1 MSDLPAAP
9 NLTPPV
15 RLVDLAEQH
24 RRLQDE
30 IESAALRVL
39 RSGRYVLGPEVAA
52 FEAELAAYCGTRH
65 AVACASGTDA
75 LALALMALGIHP
87 GDEVIVP
94 AFTITIDAEV
104 VSRLGAAPRF
114 AEIDP
119 VTYTLDPARL
129 AEQVTSR
136 TRAVVV
142 THLYGLPADMDGLR
156 AVAARHGLPL
166 VEDACQAIGAT
177 YGDRR
182 AGALGDVGCFSFFP
196 TKNLG
201 GAGDG
206 GALTTDDPGSAATL
220 RSLRSHGARAKYVH
234 EATGLNSRLDELQ
247 AAILRVKL
255 LHLDR
260 SVAARRAL
268 AARYDAGLAALG
280 KARPCEPEGRK
291 GNRHLYTIRSP
302 RRDALHA
309 ALAAEGIESAIH
321 YPLAPFQQPVYAGLH
336 DPTAWPHAARAAA
349 EVLSLPLS
357 AELDGA
363 EVDRVIAAVLRF
375 EA

>member
-1 MSDLPAAP
+1 LVSPS
-9 NLTPPV
+9 TPPPPV
-15 RLVDLAEQH
+15 HLVDLAEQH
-24 RRLQDE
+24 RRLQEE
-30 IESAALRVL
+30 IEAAVLRVL
-39 RSGRYVLGPEVAA
+39 RSGRYVLGSEVAA
-52 FEAELAAYCGTRH
+52 FEAELAAYAGAGH

-75 LALALMALGIHP
+75 LTLALLSLGVGP

-94 AFTITIDAEV
+94 SFTIYVDAEV
-104 VSRLGAAPRF
+104 VSRLGAVPRF

-119 VTYTLDPARL
+119 RTYTLDPAAL
-129 AEQVTSR
+129 SAAISDR

-166 VEDACQAIGAT
+166 VEDACQAIGST
-177 YGDRR
+177 FGGRR

-206 GALTTDDPGSAATL
+206 GAITTGDAQRAAAL
-220 RSLRSHGARAKYVH
+220 RRLRSHGAREKYVH
-234 EATGLNSRLDELQ
+234 EAVGLNSRLDEIQ

-255 LHLDR
+255 RHLDA
-260 SVAARRAL
+260 SIGARRAL
-268 AARYDAGLAALG
+268 ASRYDAGLAALG
-280 KARPCEPEGRK
+280 EALPREPPGRV

-302 RRDALHA
+302 RRDALRA
-309 ALAAEGIESAIH
+309 ALAGEGIESAVH
-321 YPLAPFQQPVYAGLH
+321 YPLPPFQQPVYAGRY
-336 DPTAWPHAARAAA
+336 DPAAFPHAVKAAA

-357 AELDGA
+357 AELDPA
-363 EVDRVIAAVLRF
+363 EVDRVIAAVRRF
-375 EA
+375 EGTSR